1 MMQKIWAQLSPDGI
15 EVHLKFNEEVLE
27 RILQDQTNDTT
38 GRKVLLLLD
47 DVGSSVLEDKEA
59 RSVFHKL
66 CTNGRH
72 MRLSIVFLSQKMAGQ
87 IPTVIRSNTDC
98 AIFFGATSF
107 REQEAAYSEFAM
119 VNKKSF
125 TEMFRSATAERHS
138 TLTCVMKEGRLHY
151 YHNLENELFPS

>member
-1 MMQKIWAQLSPDGI
+1 MVVICGCPSYFCRKRWRARCQPWS
-15 EVHLKFNEEVLE
+15 V
-27 RILQDQTNDTT
+27 QTD
-38 GRKVLLLLD
+38 
-47 DVGSSVLEDKEA
+47 A
-59 RSVFHKL
+59 
-66 CTNGRH
+66 
-72 MRLSIVFLSQKMAGQ
+72 
-87 IPTVIRSNTDC
+87 

-107 REQEAAYSEFAM
+107 REQEGAYSEFAM